1 MALVHINA
9 TVGTTPTKLF
19 TLSGGIANPIA
30 VQIQNLDSAA
40 IFIGDSSITATGA
53 TRGHSI
59 AAAGSFQLWLSSGDT
74 VWGISAAGTTS
85 GAVVITYSGV

>member
-1 MALVHINA
+1 MALVHINS
-9 TVGTTPTKLF
+9 TVGTTVTKLF
-19 TLSGGIANPIA
+19 TLSGGISNPVA

-40 IFIGDSSITATGA
+40 IFVGDSSITTSGA

-59 AAAGSFQLWLSSGDT
+59 AAAGTFQLWLSSGDT
-74 VWGISAAGTTS
+74 LYAISAAGTTA